1 MTALETLRSSLS
13 GADLAHLRQDVA
25 AALADGGDL
34 ADLAASVADAHP
46 PTKHFPEEFSTEEWE
61 AALRAL

>member
-1 MTALETLRSSLS
+1 MTTLETLRSSLS

-25 AALADGGDL
+25 AILADGGDL
-34 ADLAASVADAHP
+34 TDLAASIADANP
-46 PTKHFPEEFSTEEWE
+46 PTRHFPEEFSVEEWE